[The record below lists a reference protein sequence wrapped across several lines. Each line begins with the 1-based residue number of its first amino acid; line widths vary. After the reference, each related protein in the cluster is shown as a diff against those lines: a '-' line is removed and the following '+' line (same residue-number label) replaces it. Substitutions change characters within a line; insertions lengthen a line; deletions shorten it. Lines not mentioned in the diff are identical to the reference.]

1 MLLRICQ
8 KILNNKRRSIWRQ
21 AGLYKWGPRFCHCWR
36 TLYKQKIFFK
46 ILAKNC
52 VPCSHVSTV
61 KHIVMTSL
69 LCVHP
74 YQGLKSDHWL
84 APWMATSMC
93 VGFNVLLDF
102 PILTPGAYLACLPS
116 MGWGTWQIPG
126 VPAWSRLENLTNT
139 WRADLKPPTFSP
151 QAQSVHP
158 EFLSSASGLQEC
170 RWQTSWVLPFLAKID
185 WKNYNWNP
193 NKRQI
198 SFCDLS

>member
-1 MLLRICQ
+1 MSLKSTFLAF
-8 KILNNKRRSIWRQ
+8 KRSW
-21 AGLYKWGPRFCHCWR
+21 PRFWHCWQ
-36 TLYKQKIFFK
+36 TLDANKKYFSKSRWRIAF
-46 ILAKNC
+46 LASMC
-52 VPCSHVSTV
+52 VSTV

-69 LCVHP
+69 LCMRP
-74 YQGLKSDHWL
+74 YQGFKSDHWL

-126 VPAWSRLENLTNT
+126 VPAWFGLGNLTNT
-139 WRADLKPPTFSP
+139 WRADLKPPTFSQ

-170 RWQTSWVLPFLAKID
+170 RSQTSWVLLSFG
-185 WKNYNWNP
+185 KN
-193 NKRQI
+193 QLEE
-198 SFCDLS
+198 F